1 MSIWC
6 KFWYLL
12 TKNHCYG
19 IKNTN
24 TELIPKSIFKGTNA
38 DGSKFTVNEWSPN
51 SIGNTPDMIG
61 CSGVMRHVS

>member
-1 MSIWC
+1 ME
-6 KFWYLL
+6 
-12 TKNHCYG
+12 

-61 CSGVMRHVS
+61 CSGVIAACFLTAL